1 MTHDPSSA
9 PAEPSHARRHVPSR
23 ANAVAT
29 LLVAGVSLAL
39 LVLVARVAQ
48 LQVAPGERLQ
58 AFIQGRVSNAPEMAR
73 RGDVLD
79 RRGRPLAMTRV
90 GQQVF
95 VDPVAFPEKD
105 REKALADLA
114 RATGIPMAQ
123 IGETLYPKIAEN
135 ERRKE
140 TGQSP
145 VRYVRLTGVLNDA
158 TLEAVRSAKIAGVHL
173 EDVSVREGPGSDLGA
188 ALVGRV
194 GADHAGQFGAER
206 RFDKSLD
213 GADGAM
219 RYVRDARGRPLWL
232 EPAGYTPPQSGADIR
247 LSIDARMQEIAEEEL
262 RRGVEEAD
270 AQGGRLVMVDPATGE
285 VLATADYIREM
296 GSSVTPWKKRAAA
309 NSSSRRSVIPPD
321 PNRAIAPAAG
331 RNRCFTDLYEPGSS
345 FKPIAWSTLTAAGAA
360 RLDEVFVTGGRAW
373 TTFYGRPI
381 HDTHPKD
388 AQTWKEALVNSSN
401 IAMSMAAERV
411 SFTVMR
417 DGMRRFGFGSKT
429 GAGVQGEREGRVTPP
444 KLWSKY
450 TQTSVSF
457 GQEVGVTAAQM
468 ARAFCVFARE
478 GDLVGALPDLRLTAA
493 DPGEAPSEIV
503 RRVVPEWVVR
513 EARDAM
519 ASVFAAADRQ
529 MRARKQ
535 EATFDYLL
543 FGKSGTAQVAI
554 EGEKGYVP
562 DQYISNFVGA
572 GPIERPRLVCIVVID
587 DPGPEMVRTRRYFGS
602 QVAAPVVRRVL
613 ERSLSY
619 LGVPPDAT
627 PEALAAHVDAAT
639 D

>member
-1 MTHDPSSA
+1 M
-9 PAEPSHARRHVPSR
+9 AEPSPRHRPSAWR
-23 ANAVAT
+23 ANRVA
-29 LLVAGVSLAL
+29 AL
-39 LVLVARVAQ
+39 LVVFVSAAALVMVARVAQ

-90 GQQVF
+90 GQQLF
-95 VDPVAFPEKD
+95 VDPVDFPEKD
-105 REKALADLA
+105 REAAMLRLS
-114 RATGIPMAQ
+114 RASGLSMQ
-123 IGETLYPKIAEN
+123 EIGEAVCPKIAAN
-135 ERRKE
+135 ERRRE
-140 TGQSP
+140 EGATP
-145 VRYVRLTGVLNDA
+145 IRYVRLTGPLDD
-158 TLEAVRSAKIAGVHL
+158 TRIEAVRAAKVPGVHL
-173 EDVSVREGPGSDLGA
+173 EDVSVREGGGASDIGSA
-188 ALVGRV
+188 IIGRV
-194 GADHAGQFGAER
+194 GADQRGQFGAER
-206 RFDKSLD
+206 KFEAPLKGD
-213 GADGAM
+213 DGAM

-232 EPAGYTPPQSGADIR
+232 EPAGYTAPESGDDVR

-262 RRGVEEAD
+262 RKGVEEAD
-270 AQGGRLVMVDPATGE
+270 AQGGRLVLVDPVTGE
-285 VLATADYIREM
+285 ILATADYIREM
-296 GSSVTPWKKRAAA
+296 GGAVTPWKKRAAA
-309 NSSSRRSVIPPD
+309 NSPGRRAVIPPD
-321 PNRAIAPAAG
+321 PNRDIAPAAG

-345 FKPIAWSTLTAAGAA
+345 FKPIAWSTITASGAA
-360 RLDEVFVTGGRAW
+360 RLSEVFVTGGRAW
-373 TTFYGRPI
+373 TTYYGRPI

-401 IAMSMAAERV
+401 IALSMAAERI
-411 SFTVMR
+411 SFQAMR
-417 DGMRRFGFGSKT
+417 DGLRAFGFGAKT

-478 GDLVGALPDLRLTAA
+478 GDMVGTLPDLRFTASLS
-493 DPGEAPSEIV
+493 GETPSEVV
-503 RRVVPEWVVR
+503 RRVAPDWVVR

-535 EATFDYLL
+535 EATFDYVL

-572 GPIERPRLVCIVVID
+572 GPLAQPRLVCVVAID
-587 DPGPEMVRTRRYFGS
+587 DPGPEFVRTRRYFGS

-619 LGVPPDAT
+619 LGIPPDAT
-627 PEALAAHVDAAT
+627 PESLAATVDASP